1 LAWNVLKPRP
11 KKAAPRVPDDI
22 RVYAIGD
29 VHGRADLLAALFD
42 RIDADLHAN
51 PIGRPVQVLLGD
63 YIDRGPQSRQVL
75 DLLVARRRQ
84 HDMLYLKGNHETFA
98 AQFLSDPSALLSWKR
113 VGGLTTLLSYDVPP
127 PTRDG
132 IESNERTAA
141 AFRQALP
148 ESHSQLIKSLALTFV
163 CGDFL
168 FVHAGV
174 RPGIPLA
181 EQRQEDLLWIREEF
195 LLHEED
201 FGKIV
206 VHGHTP
212 VLEADVRPNR
222 INIDTGAYATGRL
235 TCLVLEGDRMTFI

>member
-1 LAWNVLKPRP
+1 LAWNVLKSRVQ
-11 KKAAPRVPDDI
+11 KAVRRVPDDI

-42 RIDADLHAN
+42 RIDADIQSN
-51 PIGRPVQVLLGD
+51 PIAQPIQVLLGD
-63 YIDRGPQSRQVL
+63 YIDRGPQSRQVI
-75 DLLVARRRQ
+75 DLLIARRRQ

-98 AQFLSDPSALLSWKR
+98 AQFLTDPSTLLAWKR
-113 VGGLTTLLSYDVPP
+113 VGGLTTLLSYDVALPE
-127 PTRDG
+127 RDG
-132 IESNERTAA
+132 SASNERTAE

-148 ESHSQLIKSLALTFV
+148 ESHSQFIKSLALTFV
-163 CGDFL
+163 CGDYL

-174 RPGIPLA
+174 RPGIALA
-181 EQRQEDLLWIREEF
+181 EQRQEDLLWIREDF

-201 FGKIV
+201 FGKVV

-212 VLEADVRPNR
+212 VLQADVRPNR

-235 TCLVLEGDRMTFI
+235 TCLVLEGDRMSFI